1 MCNNYKSVKHFL
13 KGKMW
18 KNVRW
23 S

>member
-1 MCNNYKSVKHFL
+1 L